1 MRLLAIFAGLSLA
14 WANPGKAQPADPAYA
29 PLTRAY
35 TALSAGDYDPAIA
48 AFLQAITASPTRP
61 DIRKDL
67 AYAYLKIGEN
77 LLARDQFRQAMQ
89 LEPADTQ
96 VAMEYA
102 FLCFETK
109 EQAQARRI
117 FDRIRK
123 TPHRPGLND
132 GGPSKTAE
140 QAFQNIDGPLA
151 DGIERWT
158 QAIAKGGA
166 NFSAH
171 FELATL
177 AEQRDQ
183 LPLAAEHYEKAWHL
197 LPDRRSVLV
206 DLGRVWLAL
215 NRLDDAHAALL
226 AASLGG
232 EPRAAELARELLPDH
247 YPYVDD
253 FRRALL
259 LDPDNTELHRELGYL
274 LLRMDFP
281 LEAEQEFR
289 ALTELAPDELLAA
302 TQLGF
307 LLYGRGEQAAAQPL
321 FERVLS
327 GKDEDLANRV
337 RAVLRLPQ
345 LVKARTAAQP
355 QSIDAKVMAERSIK
369 AGYMKDALKYLQV
382 AHEADPGD
390 FAVMLKLGW
399 TYNILHQ
406 DVLAFRWFDLARKSP
421 DPQIATEAATAWHSL
436 RAGTERFR
444 TTAWLFPIFSTR
456 WHDLFTYGQV
466 KTEIRT
472 GFPIHPY
479 ISVRFVGDTRQTA
492 GIAGQ
497 TAGTAAPQY
506 LSESAFIAG
515 VGIATDPWHG
525 ITAWAEAG
533 NSIGYLTRH
542 MLPDYRGGVS
552 IARAWRSES
561 TNWFADTTIDAVY
574 FSRFGNDVLAY
585 AQNRLGY
592 TAGPPELRTQLY
604 WNANATIDSKRQDWA
619 NFFETGPGLRFTSSR
634 MPKSMYLTVNA
645 LRGAHLIDARP
656 HFTDLR
662 TGLWYAITH

>member
-1 MRLLAIFAGLSLA
+1 MRLFAIFAALSLA
-14 WANPGKAQPADPAYA
+14 SAQPADPAYA

-35 TALSAGDYDPAIA
+35 TALRARDYDPAIA
-48 AFLQAITASPTRP
+48 AFLQAIAASPARP

-77 LLARDQFRQAMQ
+77 LLAREQFRQARQ
-89 LEPADTQ
+89 LDPADTQ

-123 TPHRPGLND
+123 TP
-132 GGPSKTAE
+132 GPSAKTAE

-158 QAIAKGGA
+158 QAIAKGGS

-183 LPLAAEHYEKAWHL
+183 LSLAAEHYEKAWRL

-215 NRLDDAHAALL
+215 DRLDDADAALL
-226 AASLGG
+226 AASRGG
-232 EPRAAELARELLPDH
+232 EPRAAELARELLPTH
-247 YPYVDD
+247 YPFVDD
-253 FRRALL
+253 FRRALV
-259 LDPDNTELHRELGYL
+259 LDPANTELRRELGYL

-281 LEAEQEFR
+281 LQAEQEFR
-289 ALTELAPDELLAA
+289 SLTELAPSDLLAA

-307 LLYGRGEQAAAQPL
+307 LLYGHGDRAAAQPL
-321 FERVLS
+321 FERVLA

-337 RAVLRLPQ
+337 RSVLRIPQ
-345 LVKARTAAQP
+345 LVKASTAAQP
-355 QSIDAKVMAERSIK
+355 ASIDAKVMAERSIK

-382 AHEADPGD
+382 AHEDDPGD

-399 TYNILHQ
+399 TYNVLHQ
-406 DVLAFRWFDLARKSP
+406 DLSAVRWFDLARKSS

-456 WHDLFTYGQV
+456 WHDLFSYGQV
-466 KTEIRT
+466 KTEVRT
-472 GFPIHPY
+472 SLPLRPY
-479 ISVRFVGDTRQTA
+479 LSVRFVGDIRQTV
-492 GIAGQ
+492 
-497 TAGTAAPQY
+497 GTVAPQY
-506 LSESAFIAG
+506 LSESAFIVGAG
-515 VGIATDPWHG
+515 VSTVPWQG

-552 IARAWRSES
+552 MARALRSES
-561 TNWFADTTIDAVY
+561 TNWFADTTIDALFV
-574 FSRFGNDVLAY
+574 SRFGNDFLAY

-592 TAGPPELRTQLY
+592 TAGPSGLRTQLY
-604 WNANATIDSKRQDWA
+604 WNANLTLDSKRQDWA
-619 NFFETGPGLRFTSSR
+619 NFVETGPGLRFTSSR

-645 LRGAHLIDARP
+645 LRGAYLINARS

>member
-1 MRLLAIFAGLSLA
+1 MRVFAIFAALSLA
-14 WANPGKAQPADPAYA
+14 SAQAPDPAYE

-35 TALSAGDYDPAIA
+35 TALRARDYDPAIA
-48 AFLQAITASPTRP
+48 AFLQAIAASPARP
-61 DIRKDL
+61 EIRKDL
-67 AYAYLKIGEN
+67 AYAYLKIGEK
-77 LLARDQFRQAMQ
+77 LLARDQFRQAME
-89 LEPADTQ
+89 LNPADTQ

-117 FDRIRK
+117 FDRVRK
-123 TPHRPGLND
+123 TD
-132 GGPSKTAE
+132 GPSAHTAE

-183 LPLAAEHYEKAWHL
+183 LPLAAEQYEKAWRL

-226 AASLGG
+226 AASRGG
-232 EPRAAELARELLPDH
+232 EPRAAELARELLPKH
-247 YPYVDD
+247 YPYVGD
-253 FRRALL
+253 FRRALV
-259 LDPDNTELHRELGYL
+259 LDPANTELRRELGYL
-274 LLRMDFP
+274 LLRMNFP

-289 ALTELAPDELLAA
+289 TLTEIAPDDLLAA

-307 LLYGRGEQAAAQPL
+307 LLHGHGDLAAAQPL
-321 FERVLS
+321 FDHVLAA
-327 GKDEDLANRV
+327 KDEDLANRV
-337 RAVLRLPQ
+337 RSVLRIPQ
-345 LVKARTAAQP
+345 LVKTRTAAQP
-355 QSIDAKVMAERSIK
+355 ASIDAKVMAERSIK

-382 AHEADPGD
+382 AHEDDPGD

-406 DVLAFRWFDLARKSP
+406 DRFAFRWFDLARKSP
-421 DPQIATEAATAWHSL
+421 DPQISTEAATAWKSL
-436 RAGTERFR
+436 HAGTERFR
-444 TTAWLFPIFSTR
+444 TTAWIFPIFSTR
-456 WHDLFTYGQV
+456 WHDLFSYGQV
-466 KTEIRT
+466 KTEVRT
-472 GFPIHPY
+472 SLPIHPY
-479 ISVRFVGDTRQTA
+479 ISVRFVGDTRQTL
-492 GIAGQ
+492 G

-506 LSESAFIAG
+506 LSESAFIVG
-515 VGIATDPWHG
+515 VGVATVPWHG
-525 ITAWAEAG
+525 ITGWAEAG

-552 IARAWRSES
+552 IARALRSES
-561 TNWFADTTIDAVY
+561 TDWFADTTIDALYV
-574 FSRFGNDVLAY
+574 SRFGNDFLAY

-592 TAGPPELRTQLY
+592 TIGAPGLRTQLY
-604 WNANATIDSKRQDWA
+604 WNANMTLDTKRQEWA
-619 NFFETGPGLRFTSSR
+619 NFIETGPGLRFTSSR
-634 MPKSMYLTVNA
+634 IPKSMYLTVNA
-645 LRGAHLIDARP
+645 LRGAYLIGTRP

-662 TGLWYAITH
+662 TGLWYAITR

>member
-1 MRLLAIFAGLSLA
+1 MRLFAIFAVLSLA
-14 WANPGKAQPADPAYA
+14 WVNPGKAQSAEAQPPEAQHTDPAYA

-35 TALSAGDYDPAIA
+35 AALSARDYDPAIA
-48 AFLQAITASPTRP
+48 AFLQAIAASPARP
-61 DIRKDL
+61 DIRKNL

-89 LEPADTQ
+89 LDPADSQ

-123 TPHRPGLND
+123 IA
-132 GGPSKTAE
+132 GPSAKTAE

-158 QAIAKGGA
+158 QAIAKGGD

-183 LPLAAEHYEKAWHL
+183 LPLAAEHYEKAWRL

-226 AASLGG
+226 AASRGG
-232 EPRAAELARELLPDH
+232 EPRAAELARELLPNH
-247 YPYVDD
+247 YPFVAD
-253 FRRALL
+253 FRRALV
-259 LDPDNTELHRELGYL
+259 LDPANTELRRELGYL

-289 ALTELAPDELLAA
+289 SLTELAPGDLLAA

-307 LLYGRGEQAAAQPL
+307 LLYGHGDRAAAQPL
-321 FERVLS
+321 FERVMA
-327 GKDEDLANRV
+327 GNDEDLANRV
-337 RAVLRLPQ
+337 RSVLRIPQ
-345 LVKARTAAQP
+345 LIKTRTAAQP
-355 QSIDAKVMAERSIK
+355 ASIDAKVMAERSIK

-382 AHEADPGD
+382 AHEDDPGD
-390 FAVMLKLGW
+390 FAIMLKLGW

-406 DVLAFRWFDLARKSP
+406 DRTAFRWFDLARKSP
-421 DPQIATEAATAWHSL
+421 DPQIAAEAANAWNSL

-456 WHDLFTYGQV
+456 WHDLFSYGQV
-466 KTEIRT
+466 KTEVRTSLPIR
-472 GFPIHPY
+472 PY
-479 ISVRFVGDTRQTA
+479 ISVRFVGDTRQTVA
-492 GIAGQ
+492 A
-497 TAGTAAPQY
+497 AGTVAPQY
-506 LSESAFIAG
+506 LSESAFI
-515 VGIATDPWHG
+515 VGIGVSTVPWHG
-525 ITAWAEAG
+525 ITGWAEAG

-552 IARAWRSES
+552 IARALRSES
-561 TNWFADTTIDAVY
+561 TDWFADTTIDALYV
-574 FSRFGNDVLAY
+574 SRSGNDFLAY
-585 AQNRLGY
+585 AQNRAGY
-592 TAGPPELRTQLY
+592 TIGPPELRTQLY
-604 WNANATIDSKRQDWA
+604 WNGNLTIDSKRQDWA
-619 NFFETGPGLRFTSSR
+619 NFVETGPGLRFTSSR
-634 MPKSMYLTVNA
+634 VPKSMYLTVNA
-645 LRGAHLIDARP
+645 LRGAYLIGTRP

-662 TGLWYAITH
+662 TGLWYAITR